1 MTDITGVCWLRNHT
15 DNSRT
20 KYAAYRILVAET
32 VITIVLALL
41 LFFAIDGPAAV
52 SAVLGGGAYIIPNAL
67 FARYVFRYSAAVSA
81 SLAIRWFCIGEVVKL
96 LTTMIIFA
104 ACFMYMKQVNVVV
117 LFACYAGLML
127 INITSLMYMDTNGT
141 KPDAF

>member
-1 MTDITGVCWLRNHT
+1 MRNHT
-15 DNSRT
+15 DILR
-20 KYAAYRILVAET
+20 KRAAAYRILVAET

-67 FARYVFRYSAAVSA
+67 FTRYVFRYSAAVSA
-81 SLAIRWFCIGEVVKL
+81 SLAIRWLGVGEVVKL

-104 ACFMYMKQVNVVV
+104 ACFLYMKQVNVVA

-127 INITSLMYMDTNGT
+127 INISSLMYINTNGT
-141 KPDAF
+141 KPDAR